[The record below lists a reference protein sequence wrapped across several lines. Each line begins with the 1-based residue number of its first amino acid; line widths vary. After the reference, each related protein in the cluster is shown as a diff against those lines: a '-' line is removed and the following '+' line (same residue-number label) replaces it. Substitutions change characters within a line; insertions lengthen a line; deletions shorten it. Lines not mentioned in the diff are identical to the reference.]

1 MSRALFAA
9 ILGLTVATCAAHSS
23 LRAQREGPPMDFG
36 DEGPNMDIGD
46 EVDVK
51 LPGAPP
57 DPEGEA
63 PTPEDDGAYADKAA
77 ACAACKFHA
86 TGSCAM
92 YKTCLCHAT
101 NAFFGIVGVPDPS
114 DKDNWHWACAG
125 EGGSKYELCFTVVG
139 TYMDTFG
146 DKIDPNNKK
155 CPE

>member
-1 MSRALFAA
+1 MRSAAAALLLA
-9 ILGLTVATCAAHSS
+9 LTAPSATVEARS
-23 LRAQREGPPMDFG
+23 LRQQPPP
-36 DEGPNMDIGD
+36 E
-46 EVDVK
+46 
-51 LPGAPP
+51 
-57 DPEGEA
+57 PEGEL
-63 PTPEDDGAYADKAA
+63 PEKDGDGAFKSKAD

-101 NAFFGIVGVPDPS
+101 NAFFGIAGVPDPS

-125 EGGSKYELCFTVVG
+125 EGGSKYELCFTVTG

-146 DKIDPNNKK
+146 DKIDPNNPK